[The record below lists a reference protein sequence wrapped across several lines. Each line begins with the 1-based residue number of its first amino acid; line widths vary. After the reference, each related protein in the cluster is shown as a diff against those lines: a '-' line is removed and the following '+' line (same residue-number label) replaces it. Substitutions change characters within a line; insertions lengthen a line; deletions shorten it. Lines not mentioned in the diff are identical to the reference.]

1 MKRFPQ
7 CESITRCVRELSLV
21 ASQRRRRRRDDATA
35 TTRVR
40 TRRAE
45 AHAKGGLRAREPASE
60 RREGRR
66 AKDAARSPRRAVAA
80 FGLPATRRGER
91 AGERGGRSSKREEA
105 SAAMAKPAI
114 PPARAYDALYGASP
128 TPSAIPSLASSP
140 PCRSGT
146 RLKTASLTSSLSPV
160 RVLRRADPH
169 VYTVSGAR
177 DHYREQTRGA
187 GATLRRVQE
196 FDTMYSEVASHPSH
210 TYRCARDSTRRDA
223 TRRDATRR
231 PNFRSAVVP
240 DLPPTPR

>member
-128 TPSAIPSLASSP
+128 TPPPAIPSLASSP
-140 PCRSGT
+140 PSRARARSIEDPSKNSVADLFALSRPRPPSRRPARVHGV
-146 RLKTASLTSSLSPV
+146 RREGSLP
-160 RVLRRADPH
+160 RADARRGGDAAARAGVRHDVQRGGVAPFAH
-169 VYTVSGAR
+169 VQVRAR
-177 DHYREQTRGA
+177 LDA
-187 GATLRRVQE
+187 
-196 FDTMYSEVASHPSH
+196 
-210 TYRCARDSTRRDA
+210 TRRDA
-223 TRRDATRR
+223 TRRDAT
-231 PNFRSAVVP
+231 P
-240 DLPPTPR
+240 

>member
-128 TPSAIPSLASSP
+128 TRAPPRSRRSPRAVEAPSKNSVADLFALSPFSASSVP
-140 PCRSGT
+140 QTRTCTRCPARGITTASRRAARGRRCGACRSST
-146 RLKTASLTSSLSPV
+146 RCTARWRRT
-160 RVLRRADPH
+160 LRTR
-169 VYTVSGAR
+169 TGAR
-177 DHYREQTRGA
+177 A
-187 GATLRRVQE
+187 
-196 FDTMYSEVASHPSH
+196 
-210 TYRCARDSTRRDA
+210 TRRDA

-231 PNFRSAVVP
+231 DATR
-240 DLPPTPR
+240 

>member
-128 TPSAIPSLASSP
+128 TPPAIPSLASSGRSDP
-140 PCRSGT
+140 SKNSVADLFALSPFSASSVPQTRTCTRCPARGITTASRRAARGRRCGACRSST
-146 RLKTASLTSSLSPV
+146 RCTARWRRT
-160 RVLRRADPH
+160 LRTR
-169 VYTVSGAR
+169 TGAR
-177 DHYREQTRGA
+177 A
-187 GATLRRVQE
+187 
-196 FDTMYSEVASHPSH
+196 
-210 TYRCARDSTRRDA
+210 TRRDA